1 MRNAKK
7 TIAVFL
13 CAVLTLCCFAFPG
26 AAEKALPESEHPY
39 QNDFTAEW
47 DCGVPGAKGFY
58 LTFSK
63 DTVFEWGEL
72 TFTNITNGETETYT
86 IPEWRE
92 LYETDRD
99 SYIAI
104 SVLITV
110 GVIKVDEKPG
120 DVLTLTCGDEEIDSF
135 SGDELAGR
143 TLYIP
148 HESVHLTLTTDAEG
162 TDNGFTVTGVSAS
175 APEGVKTISYSYDGK
190 TAEKIVCYSEGETA
204 TAADIGHVYDG
215 RACIGWSDTVGDKA
229 KYDAGDEIEMTKDLS
244 LYAVY
249 EDIILKPE
257 EAYNFDNTYD
267 PFTVKSYPI
276 TKPSGEELF
285 NYIPYYMT
293 KEDYAALLKNLSKVY
308 ALSPSM
314 YPFAGTDLALA
325 ASYPLRSFMGSCYG
339 ISITSALQHLGMIDM
354 LPIQAGAQN
363 VRDLEPT
370 PELVSF
376 INYYQAQAMRGMIM
390 DNVAVKPGSTNY
402 TLQLRQLYDT
412 VKAGNLVRFGFSL
425 LQNPTPNH
433 EILIIG
439 AYDDLKGNHVLL
451 TYDSNYGSYFAQNDI
466 ITTFVISP
474 DFTYMESEQYNYV
487 YSFYWSDDFSGFE
500 SFNVDGSGNPFAFQ
514 KSLVARIKA
523 LFALLKE
530 LLQTRIGSIS
540 VK

>member
-1 MRNAKK
+1 MRNVKK
-7 TIAVFL
+7 TIAVLL

-26 AAEKALPESEHPY
+26 AAETLPESEHPY

-58 LTFSK
+58 LTFSD

-72 TFTNITNGETETYT
+72 TFTNITNGATETYT
-86 IPEWRE
+86 VPEWRE

-99 SYIAI
+99 TYISI

-110 GVIKVDEKPG
+110 GMIKVDEKPG
-120 DVLTLTCGDEEIDSF
+120 DVLTLTCGDEEIGAF

-148 HESVHLTLTTDAEG
+148 HESVHLTLTTDEDG
-162 TDNGFTVTGVSAS
+162 TENGFAVTGVSAT
-175 APEGVKTISYSYDGK
+175 APDGVRTVSYFYDGK
-190 TAEKIVCYSEGETA
+190 TAETIECYGEGETA
-204 TAADIGHVYDG
+204 AALPIGHVQNG
-215 RACIGWSDTVGDKA
+215 RACIGWSDKFGGEA
-229 KYDAGDEIEMTKDLS
+229 KYDAGDEIELTDDVS

-249 EDIILKPE
+249 GDIILKPE
-257 EAYNFDNTYD
+257 EAFNFDNTYE

-276 TKPSGEELF
+276 TKSSGEEIF

-293 KEDYAALLKNLSKVY
+293 KEDYAAMLKNLSKVY
-308 ALSPSM
+308 ALSPVM
-314 YPFAGTDLALA
+314 YPLAGADLTLA
-325 ASYPLRSFMGSCYG
+325 ASFPLRSFMGSCYG

-354 LPIQAGAQN
+354 LPMQAGAKN

-376 INYYQAQAMRGMIM
+376 INYYQAQATRSMVM
-390 DNVAVKPGSTNY
+390 DNVAVKPGSGNY
-402 TLQLRQLYDT
+402 TLQLKQLYET

-439 AYDDLKGNHVLL
+439 AYDDLEGNHVLL
-451 TYDSNYGSYFAQNDI
+451 TYDSNYGSYFAQGDI
-466 ITTFVISP
+466 VTTFVINP

-487 YSFYWSDDFSGFE
+487 YSFYWSDDFSGFT

-530 LLQTRIGSIS
+530 LLQARIGSIS